1 MLLEENRYNEY
12 APIWLCNEFYMCA
25 RRHNIIPFL
34 LLTQYD
40 DSRNCSGMG
49 DDDDREFASVFVDY
63 AETNKVWG

>member
-34 LLTQYD
+34 LLTQCD
-40 DSRNCSGMG
+40 DSM